1 MECSMS
7 NYDNT
12 DFEESH
18 TLDEMD
24 KKIKK
29 ELEKKVKPSVKPSD
43 VFQGYSEKKKVKGAV
58 KTKKKGLSG
67 LRFEKRQVCPPYR
80 YGRQDWTAV
89 GDHVCREGQFGRSW
103 NCHGS
108 WEPYLESGGSS
119 LPSKRSSCAASVGCR
134 F

>member
-1 MECSMS
+1 MS

-29 ELEKKVKPSVKPSD
+29 ELEKKVKGV
-43 VFQGYSEKKKVKGAV
+43 V

-67 LRFEKRQVCPPYR
+67 LRFEKRTDAY
-80 YGRQDWTAV
+80 T
-89 GDHVCREGQFGRSW
+89 
-103 NCHGS
+103 
-108 WEPYLESGGSS
+108 
-119 LPSKRSSCAASVGCR
+119 K
-134 F
+134 

>member
-67 LRFEKRQVCPPYR
+67 LLFEKRTDAY
-80 YGRQDWTAV
+80 T
-89 GDHVCREGQFGRSW
+89 
-103 NCHGS
+103 
-108 WEPYLESGGSS
+108 
-119 LPSKRSSCAASVGCR
+119 K
-134 F
+134 